1 MSLILKNRSEIVMI
15 NQDKLFYEIKN
26 LIIEWVQK
34 NQKYF
39 KDNNIEMNILRNETD
54 GLVVGFEN
62 SSFMAEIVVENSNFA
77 PYRFISFEV
86 AAIIENQTAIIY
98 SWYDND
104 NTSKQEI
111 EDNLKKGIDYFINND
126 EK

>member
-1 MSLILKNRSEIVMI
+1 
-15 NQDKLFYEIKN
+15 
-26 LIIEWVQK
+26 
-34 NQKYF
+34 
-39 KDNNIEMNILRNETD
+39 
-54 GLVVGFEN
+54 
-62 SSFMAEIVVENSNFA
+62 MAEIVVENSNFA